1 MATELE
7 RLVEVEQR
15 SKSNTHRIDALE
27 TNYEALR
34 EIASS
39 IKVLAVKQE
48 SIAKNVDALSTKVND
63 IDKMPAARWN
73 LLINTLLTGAVGAI
87 VGALMAFV
95 LK

>member
-7 RLVEVEQR
+7 RIVEVEQR

-34 EIASS
+34 KITSS
-39 IKVLAVKQE
+39 IEVMAVKMQNISE
-48 SIAKNVDALSTKVND
+48 KVDSLDSKVND
-63 IDKMPAARWN
+63 AEKVPAARWN

-87 VGALMAFV
+87 VGAIVAAIFH
-95 LK
+95 